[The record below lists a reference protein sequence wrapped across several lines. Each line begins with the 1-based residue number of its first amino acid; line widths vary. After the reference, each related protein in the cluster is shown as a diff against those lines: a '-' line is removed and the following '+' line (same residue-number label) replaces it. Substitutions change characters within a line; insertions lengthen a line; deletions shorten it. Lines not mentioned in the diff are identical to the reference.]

1 MGRQVVKWGS
11 HSRLPAMGNVL
22 EHPHTT
28 RFSNKS
34 DCLTVELMSRK
45 IDHGSFAYEVDQFG
59 KNGVLSAHKSDSE
72 KVWQSKPVAAG
83 VTFGLASSHQQAYC
97 HSFKVSVPGRD
108 YTVVTGM
115 IVYQLGFCVNRA
127 GIQIRAGQGAEDEKG
142 NLRADAQGVNA
153 TGDVTDIAAVCTHHF
168 SANKPDFD
176 HFWEESTK
184 FRVSMF
190 FQDSNIARA
199 YVIFGPP
206 GVRMTLDD
214 ARS

>member
-1 MGRQVVKWGS
+1 MGTQSTWGQVVKWGS

-45 IDHGSFAYEVDQFG
+45 IDHGSF
-59 KNGVLSAHKSDSE
+59 
-72 KVWQSKPVAAG
+72 
-83 VTFGLASSHQQAYC
+83 TFGLASSHQQAYC